1 MDVRPEQLLEQAKER
16 FDLHDYYGAIYI
28 LEDLV
33 EQGRAY
39 ADAHNLLGLSYQLAE
54 QPERA
59 LEAFGRALELNPH
72 YVDAHINR
80 GIVLA
85 GLGRSEEAA
94 EEFAQAKR
102 AGGERREGIPSHHA
116 ARLAN
121 QHAALGEA
129 YAEAGQLSAAIEQ
142 YRTALKVGP
151 SFHDLRYRMGQ
162 LLLEAGR
169 SLEAREEFE
178 KVMRARPG
186 SVEARGSF
194 GLACFLAGDA
204 QTARTTWEELARDL
218 PDDPRAK
225 AYLAMLERGDA
236 P

>member
-28 LEDLV
+28 VEDLI
-33 EQGRAY
+33 EQDRAY
-39 ADAHNLLGLSYQLAE
+39 ADAYNLLGLSCQLVE
-54 QPERA
+54 QSERA

-80 GIVLA
+80 GVVLA
-85 GLGRSEEAA
+85 GLGRSEEAQQA
-94 EEFAQAKR
+94 FAQAKQS
-102 AGGERREGIPSHHA
+102 GGERREGIPSHHA

-121 QHAALGEA
+121 QHAALGDA
-129 YAEAGQLSAAIEQ
+129 YAEAGQLSAAIDQ
-142 YRTALKVGP
+142 YHAGLRLGP

-178 KVMRARPG
+178 TVARARPG
-186 SVEARGSF
+186 SREARGSF

-204 QTARTTWEELARDL
+204 QTARTTWEELAREQ
-218 PDDPRAK
+218 PDDPRAS